1 MAGWHE
7 HRRRLAAADEPG
19 GRADAGGLLAWS
31 GAAATHAA
39 LVRSV
44 AARLDEL
51 AGAWRQPRL
60 VLHWRFPPRGGLDAV
75 LAARVDVRV
84 VSRPHGGAA
93 ATVLALSATLSGS
106 TAHLAL
112 TGGASAP
119 PALVQDAATALLA
132 GGAAICCRDGGEALA
147 ASLSGLLRAVVK
159 AG

>member
-1 MAGWHE
+1 MRAILGSILLLLASPALAQETRVAPDGHVPP
-7 HRRRLAAADEPG
+7 AAA
-19 GRADAGGLLAWS
+19 
-31 GAAATHAA
+31 
-39 LVRSV
+39 
-44 AARLDEL
+44 LDRMQWL
-51 AGAWRQPRL
+51 AGQWA
-60 VLHWRFPPRGGLDAV
+60 GEGI
-75 LAARVDVRV
+75 
-84 VSRPHGGAA
+84 GGAA

-119 PALVQDAATALLA
+119 PALVQDAASALLA

>member
-1 MAGWHE
+1 MNFLVLTVTAPSDM
-7 HRRRLAAADEPG
+7 AAAKTCE
-19 GRADAGGLLAWS
+19 
-31 GAAATHAA
+31 
-39 LVRSV
+39 
-44 AARLDEL
+44 AARLL
-51 AGAWRQPRL
+51 ARGTGVRIPRSHDSYVGQPRL